1 MSVWDY
7 IMPHRLLIN
16 KSLRKTA
23 QELRDKVEAYQI
35 EFESRRADCIAEL
48 QRVEEKKNKEI
59 ENFADLLN
67 RELAEDQQTLQ
78 EVQQN
83 ILQYISCYFNRA
95 YLYQTLEI
103 KKKISD
109 ILNEDYLFLSE
120 QINTIDIEIDLLRD
134 RQKELTAFT
143 NVEDIIQLAT
153 MTGYDLDFQPT
164 DNAQKLL
171 DKISAAIQN
180 YSGEDRVEK
189 YALLRLKLIIQ
200 ERSDYLPAIQ
210 YISWIIRIKLQ
221 FKRQLLTKRS
231 SIRKEQIS
239 LRAEVTSVKNDIRTE
254 TGKLELIAET
264 VRYYWAKPITYLN
277 ADICYNNIELK
288 KERARQ
294 REDAPALRSELKALF
309 EKKKTAISEIKSK
322 KQKRRDIGS
331 ELKSMSDSH
340 STDQWRW
347 NDLRS
352 EGDSLTSDINSLS
365 SDINGYDSR
374 IDSLKSN
381 LDSLDS
387 SVKSIETLIASK
399 KEERKEWVSKREH
412 IVTLIKQY
420 DKGFPSSR
428 LIGEKDEKKI
438 IETRLTEI
446 QQIRNEEIDRAQGEY
461 RIEING
467 IENLHSEKVKRLE
480 ARISELQIRLQS
492 VDAELS
498 HAARAVTSA
507 ENTLESVK
515 KADTRSIIIKFF
527 SESPPVTAARHEL
540 EKANALYS
548 MTHKTKESITTEID
562 TINGEIKAETT
573 NYNDQ
578 IRSCKPRYLR
588 PTAEE
593 EHEEKLLMLRQKEID
608 QLSSGGR

>member
-1 MSVWDY
+1 MIW
-7 IMPHRLLIN
+7 
-16 KSLRKTA
+16 
-23 QELRDKVEAYQI
+23 
-35 EFESRRADCIAEL
+35 ESI
-48 QRVEEKKNKEI
+48 
-59 ENFADLLN
+59 
-67 RELAEDQQTLQ
+67 
-78 EVQQN
+78 
-83 ILQYISCYFNRA
+83 
-95 YLYQTLEI
+95 
-103 KKKISD
+103 
-109 ILNEDYLFLSE
+109 
-120 QINTIDIEIDLLRD
+120 
-134 RQKELTAFT
+134 
-143 NVEDIIQLAT
+143 
-153 MTGYDLDFQPT
+153 
-164 DNAQKLL
+164 
-171 DKISAAIQN
+171 
-180 YSGEDRVEK
+180 
-189 YALLRLKLIIQ
+189 
-200 ERSDYLPAIQ
+200 IQ

-239 LRAEVTSVKNDIRTE
+239 LRAEATSVKNDIRTE
-254 TGKLELIAET
+254 TGKLELLAET
-264 VRYYWAKPITYLN
+264 VRYYWAKPIAYLN
-277 ADICYNNIELK
+277 ADICYNSLELK

-347 NDLRS
+347 NNLRRK
-352 EGDSLTSDINSLS
+352 GDSLTSDINSLS
-365 SDINGYDSR
+365 SDINRYNSK
-374 IDSLKSN
+374 IDSLKSD

-399 KEERKEWVSKREH
+399 KEERKEWASKREH

-438 IETRLTEI
+438 IETRLIEI
-446 QQIRNEEIDRAQGEY
+446 QQIRNEEIARAQGKY
-461 RIEING
+461 RIEISG

-480 ARISELQIRLQS
+480 ARISELQTRLRS

-498 HAARAVTSA
+498 HANRAVTSA
-507 ENTLESVK
+507 EKTLEAVK
-515 KADTRSIIIKFF
+515 KADTRSRIIKFF
-527 SESPPVTAARHEL
+527 SESPSVNVAKHEL

-548 MTHKTKESITTEID
+548 MTHKTKESIATEID

-573 NYNDQ
+573 NYNKQ